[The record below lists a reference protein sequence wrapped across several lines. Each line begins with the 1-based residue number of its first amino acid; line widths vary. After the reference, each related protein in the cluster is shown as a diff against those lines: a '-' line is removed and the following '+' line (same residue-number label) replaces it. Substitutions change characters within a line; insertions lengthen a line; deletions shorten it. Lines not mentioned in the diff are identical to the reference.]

1 MAHSSIGSSS
11 SSLPLYD
18 LTARKAHQWA
28 MIGLIGVGFL
38 AGGSLGV
45 AMVALAGAIMLLG
58 RLWWP
63 FDIVRQVVWRAL
75 EPWGILRRYEAHEDR
90 ETRRIARTLGGIIW
104 LGAALLLVVGFS
116 TVGWVLAG
124 LIAAMVVLDA
134 TADFCALCFI
144 FSQLERRGLLPAA
157 VGYAPGRSGFG
168 E

>member
-1 MAHSSIGSSS
+1 LA
-11 SSLPLYD
+11 LPLYD

-28 MIGLIGVGFL
+28 MVALIAAGFL
-38 AGGSLGV
+38 ATGTLSVVLI
-45 AMVALAGAIMLLG
+45 ALAGAIMLLG

-75 EPWGILRRYEAHEDR
+75 EPWGILIRREAHEDR

-104 LGAALLLVVGFS
+104 LGAALLLGIGFS
-116 TVGWVLAG
+116 TIAWVLAG

-134 TADFCALCFI
+134 TVDFCALCFI

-157 VGYAPGRSGFG
+157 VGYAPGRSVYG